1 MSKEEI
7 LEKINQLEGELSK
20 MTSTITEEE
29 IKNATKEEKI
39 KYLEL
44 ITEIKIKIEILKNI

>member
-7 LEKINQLEGELSK
+7 LEKINQLEGELSQI
-20 MTSTITEEE
+20 TEFLTEEE
-29 IKNATKEEKI
+29 IKNATEEEKL

-44 ITEIKIKIEILKNI
+44 ITEIKMKIEILKNI

>member
-7 LEKINQLEGELSK
+7 LEKINELEKELRQI
-20 MTSTITEEE
+20 TEALTEEE
-29 IKNATKEEKI
+29 IKNATEEEKI

-44 ITEIKIKIEILKNI
+44 ITEIKMKIEILKNI

>member
-29 IKNATKEEKI
+29 IKNATEEEKI

-44 ITEIKIKIEILKNI
+44 ITEIKMKIEILKNI

>member
-7 LEKINQLEGELSK
+7 LEKIKQLEEELSK
-20 MTSTITEEE
+20 ITSDITEEE
-29 IKNATKEEKI
+29 IKNATEEEKI

>member
-7 LEKINQLEGELSK
+7 LEKINQLEEELSK
-20 MTSTITEEE
+20 ITSNITEEE
-29 IKNATKEEKI
+29 IKNATEEEKL

-44 ITEIKIKIEILKNI
+44 ITEIKMKIEILKNI